1 MYLHSFAAVIGNH
14 VYKQLEDWKIEKKKK
29 YFCQKEKALLLEE
42 YMLVAWHLFKVVLF
56 KKESTIS
63 LH

>member
-14 VYKQLEDWKIEKKKK
+14 VYQQLEDWQIEKKK

-42 YMLVAWHLFKVVLF
+42 YMLVVWFYSKLFF
-56 KKESTIS
+56 ENESTIS